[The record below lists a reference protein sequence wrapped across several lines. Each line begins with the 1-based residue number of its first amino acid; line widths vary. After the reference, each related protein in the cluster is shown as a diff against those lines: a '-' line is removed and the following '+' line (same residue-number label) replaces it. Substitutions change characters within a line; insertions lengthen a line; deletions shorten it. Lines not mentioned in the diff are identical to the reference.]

1 MNATTAIIQN
11 PIIDH
16 EPKLTCFRHR
26 RMRILTPEYPPGNL
40 DMNILA
46 APALLFFCNAI
57 VFVTL
62 FTRLPS
68 IQQGLGV
75 DKAWL
80 GLALLGAPI
89 GTFLALPVAG
99 RVVNAL
105 TPRIAAPLMLSVAA
119 ATTPLLTI
127 TPFWG
132 FFLCFLLF
140 GFFRTI
146 QDVAANMIA
155 TGIEQRT
162 GQKVLSR
169 SHGFWSIGLLIGSL
183 ISGYAAQEGVSPFIH
198 QSAAVLV
205 VFLCCFTVWR
215 IAPKEIRVARTTGK
229 RQVFVTPDRIII
241 LICVMV
247 FGICISE
254 GAVYDWGIFYL
265 REVLSADASTA
276 GILYALFTVGM
287 GGMRLCGDK
296 LREKFGTM
304 TLVRGSAA
312 GVALGVI
319 LLLTSTGLW
328 QAALALFLMGCGVAL
343 AFPLAVA
350 TTIERGQGQPADN
363 LAALS
368 LTLLLSNI
376 GVPPMLGFVAEHAGL
391 PASFALLLPFLVLSF
406 IMAPVAQGRVPR
418 LLAGRTPVAANDG
431 EKEVLAAV
439 SPQDVARG

>member
-1 MNATTAIIQN
+1 MFPPQRSEIRWFA
-11 PIIDH
+11 
-16 EPKLTCFRHR
+16 L
-26 RMRILTPEYPPGNL
+26 PPGYL
-40 DMNILA
+40 DMKILG

-62 FTRLPS
+62 FTRLPA
-68 IQQGLGV
+68 IQQSLGV

-105 TPRIAAPLMLSVAA
+105 TPRVAAPLLLSAA
-119 ATTPLLTI
+119 ALTTPFLTI

-140 GFFRTI
+140 GFLRTI

-162 GQKVLSR
+162 GKKVLSR

-183 ISGYAAQEGVSPFIH
+183 ASGYLAEAGLSPFLH
-198 QSAAVLV
+198 QSGAVLV

-215 IAPKEIRVARTTGK
+215 IAPPDMQFAATAGK
-229 RQVFVTPDRIII
+229 RQVFVLPDRIII

-287 GGMRLCGDK
+287 GATRLVGDK
-296 LREKFGTM
+296 LREKFGAK
-304 TLVRGSAA
+304 TLVRGSAS
-312 GVALGVI
+312 GVAVGI
-319 LLLTSTGLW
+319 ALLLSAQGLW
-328 QAALALFLMGCGVAL
+328 QAGIALFLIGCGVAL

-350 TTIERGQGQPADN
+350 TAIERGQGQPADN

-376 GVPPMLGFVAEHAGL
+376 GIPPLLGFVAEHAGL
-391 PASFALLLPFLVLSF
+391 PASFGVLLPFLVISF

-418 LLAGRTPVAANDG
+418 LLAGRVPVAANDG

-439 SPQDVARG
+439 SPQDAARG

>member
-1 MNATTAIIQN
+1 M
-11 PIIDH
+11 
-16 EPKLTCFRHR
+16 K
-26 RMRILTPEYPPGNL
+26 ILG
-40 DMNILA
+40 

-62 FTRLPS
+62 FTRLPA
-68 IQQGLGV
+68 IQQSLGV

-105 TPRIAAPLMLSVAA
+105 TPRVAAPLLLSAA
-119 ATTPLLTI
+119 ALTTPFLTI
-127 TPFWG
+127 APFWG

-140 GFFRTI
+140 GFLRTI

-162 GQKVLSR
+162 GKKVLSR

-183 ISGYAAQEGVSPFIH
+183 ASGYLAEAGLSPFLH
-198 QSAAVLV
+198 QSGAVLV

-215 IAPKEIRVARTTGK
+215 IAPPDMQFTATAGK
-229 RQVFVTPDRIII
+229 RQVFVLPDRIII

-287 GGMRLCGDK
+287 GATRLVGDK
-296 LREKFGTM
+296 LREKFGAK
-304 TLVRGSAA
+304 TLVRGSAG
-312 GVALGVI
+312 GVAVGI
-319 LLLTSTGLW
+319 ALLLSAQGLW
-328 QAALALFLMGCGVAL
+328 QAGIALFLIGCGVAL

-350 TTIERGQGQPADN
+350 TAIERGQGQPADN

-376 GVPPMLGFVAEHAGL
+376 GVPPLLGFVAEHAGL
-391 PASFALLLPFLVLSF
+391 PASFAALLPFLVISF

-418 LLAGRTPVAANDG
+418 LLAGRVPVAANDG

-439 SPQDVARG
+439 SPQDAARG